1 MTANS
6 GSSWPVWLPQRLL
19 TVDDI
24 AEILRVDARTV
35 RRWIADGRLPR
46 APLGGRSVRVRPEAV
61 LVLVEGQAS
70 TKPMKKYR
78 NTRRAYYS

>member
-1 MTANS
+1 MTGDAR
-6 GSSWPVWLPQRLL
+6 SSWPVWLPRRLL

-46 APLGGRSVRVRPEAV
+46 AHLGGRVVRVRPEAV
-61 LVLVEGQAS
+61 LDLVEGQPP
-70 TKPMKKYR
+70 TKTVNNSR
-78 NTRRAYYS
+78 NTGRG

>member
-1 MTANS
+1 MTGDAEP
-6 GSSWPVWLPQRLL
+6 SWPVWLPCRLL

-35 RRWIADGRLPR
+35 RRWISDGRLPR

-61 LVLVEGQAS
+61 LGLVQGELPS
-70 TKPMKKYR
+70 KTSKKTR
-78 NTRRAYYS
+78 NTVRGLSS

>member
-1 MTANS
+1 MTGA
-6 GSSWPVWLPQRLL
+6 GSSWPVWLPRRLL
-19 TVDDI
+19 TVEDI

-61 LVLVEGQAS
+61 LDLVEGQPP
-70 TKPMKKYR
+70 TKRSRSPAIQAADHLR
-78 NTRRAYYS
+78 